1 MKTKIENQKNV
12 AIAIETKGVKVS
24 DEALLKI
31 ERLSKLEDGL
41 YAKMFNYFIEDMGN
55 HLDEIKDVHVTFD
68 GELMVYAEIK
78 NKEFGDFVFYITN
91 NEENVRKIELYSLRY
106 GVYKKTF
113 CIMPGNFKYF
123 LEKLTKVSD
132 DVDGWQKFKNGQFYI
147 IAAKK

>member
-1 MKTKIENQKNV
+1 MKTKIERI
-12 AIAIETKGVKVS
+12 AAIETKKGVKVS

-31 ERLSKLEDGL
+31 ERLAKLDDGL
-41 YAKMFNYFIEDMGN
+41 YAKMFYYFFDDVGN

-91 NEENVRKIELYSLRY
+91 NEENVRKIELYSLHY
-106 GVYKKTF
+106 GVYEKTF
-113 CIMPGNFKYF
+113 CIMPGTFKYF
-123 LEKLTKVSD
+123 LDKLTKVSD

-147 IAAKK
+147 VAAKKR